1 MAPRYPILRKKMNCS
16 KNLHSEIME
25 KLQSELFNL
34 MPGKSDV
41 QTIDGIRVASK
52 KEWILVRPSGT
63 EPVLRITV
71 EARSTGKAES
81 LMKEVMRIIKKIV
94 IKLS

>member
-1 MAPRYPILRKKMNCS
+1 
-16 KNLHSEIME
+16 
-25 KLQSELFNL
+25 
-34 MPGKSDV
+34 MPEKSDV
-41 QTIDGIRVASK
+41 QTIDGIKIASK

-71 EARSTGKAES
+71 ESKSTRKTES
-81 LMKEVMRIIKKIV
+81 LMKEVIRIIENIV